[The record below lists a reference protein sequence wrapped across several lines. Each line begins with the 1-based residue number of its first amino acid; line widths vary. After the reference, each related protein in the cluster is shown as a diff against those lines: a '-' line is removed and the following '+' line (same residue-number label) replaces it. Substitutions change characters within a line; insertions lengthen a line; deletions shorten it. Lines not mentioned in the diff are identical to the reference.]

1 MVTLKLEKDNRKK
14 LSIKTILATI
24 VVVLIV
30 AITAS
35 SLSNAGRLDAVEGKN
50 PISAFYIVGKHL
62 NNVVVGVGNF
72 FGDLVSFRSNSKIV
86 KDLKSENDKLK
97 QKIIDMESDVDKL
110 DSLERL
116 KKSLNYVST
125 DQRNSLVSASII
137 GKNNGDW
144 YKSFVID
151 AGAGDGVKRDS
162 IIINGQ
168 GVVGIVYSVSNH
180 YSKAISLI
188 DSRASVSF
196 KLARKNDYK
205 GVVTTSS
212 IVGSADFTNTDK
224 LLQGYLFDPKSDV
237 KKGDLLVTSGLGLYP
252 ENIPIGTIT
261 SVTYDKN
268 KSMNTIKIRPG
279 VDFKNIDN
287 VSIIP
292 PRKVQ

>member
-35 SLSNAGRLDAVEGKN
+35 SLSNAGRLGAVEGKS

-162 IIINGQ
+162 IVINGQ

-268 KSMNTIKIRPG
+268 KSMKTIKIRPS

>member
-1 MVTLKLEKDNRKK
+1 MKLEKDNRKK
-14 LSIKTILATI
+14 LGIKTILATI

-35 SLSNAGRLDAVEGKN
+35 SLSNTGRLGAVEGKS

-162 IIINGQ
+162 IVINGQ

-268 KSMNTIKIRPG
+268 KSMKTIKIRPG

>member
-1 MVTLKLEKDNRKK
+1 
-14 LSIKTILATI
+14 
-24 VVVLIV
+24 
-30 AITAS
+30 
-35 SLSNAGRLDAVEGKN
+35 
-50 PISAFYIVGKHL
+50 
-62 NNVVVGVGNF
+62 
-72 FGDLVSFRSNSKIV
+72 
-86 KDLKSENDKLK
+86 
-97 QKIIDMESDVDKL
+97 MESDVDKL

-125 DQRNSLVSASII
+125 DQRNSLVTASVI

-151 AGAGDGVKRDS
+151 AGAGDGVKTDS
-162 IIINGQ
+162 IVINGQ

-205 GVVTTSS
+205 GVITTSS
-212 IVGSADFTNTDK
+212 IVGSADFTDRDK

-237 KKGDLLVTSGLGLYP
+237 KKDDLLVTSGLGLYP
-252 ENIPIGTIT
+252 ENIPIGTVT
-261 SVTYDKN
+261 NVTYDKN
-268 KSMNTIKIRPG
+268 KSMKTIKIRPS

>member
-1 MVTLKLEKDNRKK
+1 MVSLKLDKDNRKR

-30 AITAS
+30 AITAN
-35 SLSNAGRLDAVEGKN
+35 SLSNAGRLEVVESQG
-50 PISAFYIVGKHL
+50 IVSGFYSVGKHF
-62 NNVVVGVGNF
+62 NNVVVGLGNF
-72 FGDLVSFRSNSKIV
+72 FGDLVSFRSNSKKV
-86 KDLKSENDKLK
+86 QELKSENDKLK

-125 DQRNSLVSASII
+125 NQRNNMVSASII

-144 YKSFVID
+144 YKSFIVD
-151 AGAGDGVKRDS
+151 AGDGDGVKTDS
-162 IIINGQ
+162 IVINGQ
-168 GVVGIVYSVSNH
+168 GVVGIIYSVSNH

-196 KLARKNDYK
+196 KLAKKNDYK
-205 GVVTTSS
+205 GVITTSS
-212 IVGSADFTNTDK
+212 IVGSADFTDMNK
-224 LLQGYLFDPKSDV
+224 LLQGYLFDPKADV

-252 ENIPIGTIT
+252 ENIPIGNV
-261 SVTYDKN
+261 SRVTYDKN
-268 KSMNTIKIRPG
+268 KSMKTIRIRPS

>member
-1 MVTLKLEKDNRKK
+1 MKLEKDSRRR
-14 LSIKTILATI
+14 LSLKTILATI

-30 AITAS
+30 AITANS
-35 SLSNAGRLDAVEGKN
+35 MSNSGRLDAVEAKG

-62 NNVVVGVGNF
+62 NNVVVGIGDF
-72 FGDLVSFRSNSKIV
+72 FGDLANFRSNARMV
-86 KDLKSENDKLK
+86 QDLKNENDKLK

-125 DQRNSLVSASII
+125 DQRNSLVTASVI

-144 YKSFVID
+144 YKSF
-151 AGAGDGVKRDS
+151 S
-162 IIINGQ
+162 IVINGQ

-196 KLARKNDYK
+196 KLARKNDHK
-205 GVVTTSS
+205 GVITTSS
-212 IVGSADFTNTDK
+212 IVGSADFTDRDK

-237 KKGDLLVTSGLGLYP
+237 KKDDLLVTSGLGLYP
-252 ENIPIGTIT
+252 ENIPIGNVT

-268 KSMNTIKIRPG
+268 KSMKTIKIRPS

>member
-35 SLSNAGRLDAVEGKN
+35 SLSNAGRLDAVEGKS

-72 FGDLVSFRSNSKIV
+72 FEDLVSFRSNSKIV

-151 AGAGDGVKRDS
+151 AGAGDGIKRDS
-162 IIINGQ
+162 IVINGQ

-268 KSMNTIKIRPG
+268 KSMKTIKIRPG

>member
-1 MVTLKLEKDNRKK
+1 MKLEKDNRKR

-24 VVVLIV
+24 VLVLIL
-30 AITAS
+30 AITAN
-35 SLSNAGRLDAVEGKN
+35 SLMNGGRLGPVESRGFLS
-50 PISAFYIVGKHL
+50 PFYGVGKHL
-62 NNVVVGVGNF
+62 NNVVVSIGDF
-72 FGDLVSFRSNSKIV
+72 FGDFVSFRSNSNKIRV
-86 KDLKSENDKLK
+86 LKSENEKLK

-116 KKSLNYVST
+116 KKSLNYVSNN
-125 DQRNSLVSASII
+125 QRNSLVSASII

-144 YKSFVID
+144 YKSFIID
-151 AGAGDGVKRDS
+151 AGAGSGVKADS
-162 IIINGQ
+162 IVINGQ
-168 GVVGIVYSVSNH
+168 GVVGIVYSVSNN

-196 KLARKNDYK
+196 KLASNNDYK
-205 GVVTTSS
+205 GVITTSS
-212 IVGSADFTNTDK
+212 LVGSSDFTDTDK
-224 LLQGYLFDPKSDV
+224 LLQGYLFDSKSNI

-268 KSMNTIKIRPG
+268 KSMKTIKIKPS

>member
-14 LSIKTILATI
+14 LGIKTILATI

-35 SLSNAGRLDAVEGKN
+35 SLSNTGRLGAVEGKS

-162 IIINGQ
+162 IVINGQ

-268 KSMNTIKIRPG
+268 KSMKTIKIRPG

>member
-1 MVTLKLEKDNRKK
+1 MKLEKDNRKR

-24 VVVLIV
+24 VLVLIL
-30 AITAS
+30 AITAN
-35 SLSNAGRLDAVEGKN
+35 SLMNGGRLGPVESRGFLS
-50 PISAFYIVGKHL
+50 PFYGVGKHL
-62 NNVVVGVGNF
+62 NNVVVGIGDF
-72 FGDLVSFRSNSKIV
+72 LGDLVSFRSNSNKIRV
-86 KDLKSENDKLK
+86 LKLENEKLK

-116 KKSLNYVST
+116 KRSLNYVSNN
-125 DQRNSLVSASII
+125 QRNSLVSASII

-144 YKSFVID
+144 YKSFIID
-151 AGAGDGVKRDS
+151 AGAGSGVKTDS
-162 IIINGQ
+162 IVINGQ
-168 GVVGIVYSVSNH
+168 GVVGIVYSVSNN

-196 KLARKNDYK
+196 KLASNNDYK
-205 GVVTTSS
+205 GVITTSS
-212 IVGSADFTNTDK
+212 LVGSSDFTDTDK
-224 LLQGYLFDPKSDV
+224 LLQGYLFDSKSNI

-268 KSMNTIKIRPG
+268 KSMKTIKIKPS

>member
-1 MVTLKLEKDNRKK
+1 VVNLKLEKDSRRR
-14 LSIKTILATI
+14 LSLKTILATI

-30 AITAS
+30 AITANS
-35 SLSNAGRLDAVEGKN
+35 MSNSGRLDAVEAKG

-62 NNVVVGVGNF
+62 NNVVVGIGDF
-72 FGDLVSFRSNSKIV
+72 FGDLANFRSNARMV
-86 KDLKSENDKLK
+86 QDLKNENDKLK

-125 DQRNSLVSASII
+125 DQRNSLVTASVI

-151 AGAGDGVKRDS
+151 AGAGDGVKTDS
-162 IIINGQ
+162 IVINGQ

-205 GVVTTSS
+205 GVITTSS
-212 IVGSADFTNTDK
+212 IVGSADFTDRDK

-237 KKGDLLVTSGLGLYP
+237 KKDDLLVTSGLGLYP
-252 ENIPIGTIT
+252 ENIPIGTVT

-268 KSMNTIKIRPG
+268 KSMKTIKIRPS

>member
-1 MVTLKLEKDNRKK
+1 MKLEKDNRKK

-35 SLSNAGRLDAVEGKN
+35 SLSNVGRLDAVEGKS

-125 DQRNSLVSASII
+125 DHRNSLVSASII

-162 IIINGQ
+162 IVINGQ

-252 ENIPIGTIT
+252 ENIPIGIIT

-268 KSMNTIKIRPG
+268 KSMKTIKIRPG

>member
-1 MVTLKLEKDNRKK
+1 MKLDKDNRKR

-30 AITAS
+30 AITAN
-35 SLSNAGRLDAVEGKN
+35 SLSNAGRLEVVESQG
-50 PISAFYIVGKHL
+50 IVSGFYSVGKHF
-62 NNVVVGVGNF
+62 NNVVVGLGNF
-72 FGDLVSFRSNSKIV
+72 FGDLVSFRSNSKKV
-86 KDLKSENDKLK
+86 QELKSENDKLK

-125 DQRNSLVSASII
+125 NQRNSMVSASII

-144 YKSFVID
+144 YKSFIVD
-151 AGAGDGVKRDS
+151 AGAGDGVKTDS
-162 IIINGQ
+162 IVINGQ
-168 GVVGIVYSVSNH
+168 GVVGIIYSVSNH

-196 KLARKNDYK
+196 KLAKKNDYK
-205 GVVTTSS
+205 GVITTSS
-212 IVGSADFTNTDK
+212 IVGSADFTDMNK
-224 LLQGYLFDPKSDV
+224 LLQGYLFDPKADV

-252 ENIPIGTIT
+252 ENIPIGNV
-261 SVTYDKN
+261 SRVTYDKN
-268 KSMNTIKIRPG
+268 KSMKTIRIRPS